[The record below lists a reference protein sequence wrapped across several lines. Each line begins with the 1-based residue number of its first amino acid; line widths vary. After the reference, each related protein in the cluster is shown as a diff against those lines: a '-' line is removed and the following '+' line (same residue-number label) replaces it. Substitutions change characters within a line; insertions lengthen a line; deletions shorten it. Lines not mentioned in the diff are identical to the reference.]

1 MSFCCFVVTGT
12 AAVLVAAASGVLAK
26 SVERPGGDT
35 LFARIFLIWHVFMGV
50 STSFTFSGFI
60 IVSEVASV

>member
-1 MSFCCFVVTGT
+1 M
-12 AAVLVAAASGVLAK
+12 LVAAASGVLAK